1 MISRGSTRF
10 GALSAGLSGALS
22 AGGASGSG
30 SSRGASA
37 AAGGEASIGVGS
49 ALTGGGV
56 FEEQATSSAAAAPR
70 STGEV
75 HIAHEARTDRS
86 VLSTGLRILSADRG
100 PWYAREIMRLT
111 LCGSLSL
118 HPVGTGA
125 AMHLAG
131 YRALGLPFT
140 YVPFGITDLAGA
152 ISGMRA
158 LGLRGLG
165 ISMPWKQDVIPL
177 LDAIEPTAAR
187 IGAVNTV
194 VNDDGKLTGHNTDWL
209 GAVRALEEIGPLA
222 GRRVL
227 LLGGGGAARAVAFG
241 LHERGATLVL
251 ANRSPERIEGLA
263 TELGVAVRGLEET
276 ENLSRYDIVVNATSV
291 GMATGGDTEGQCP
304 VPMSTLRSGLVVMDI
319 VYKPLVTPL
328 VERARACGAT
338 AIAGG
343 RMLLHQAAAQFQL
356 YTGRDAPLDA
366 MERALAEQ
374 LA

>member
-1 MISRGSTRF
+1 
-10 GALSAGLSGALS
+10 
-22 AGGASGSG
+22 
-30 SSRGASA
+30 
-37 AAGGEASIGVGS
+37 
-49 ALTGGGV
+49 
-56 FEEQATSSAAAAPR
+56 
-70 STGEV
+70 
-75 HIAHEARTDRS
+75 
-86 VLSTGLRILSADRG
+86 
-100 PWYAREIMRLT
+100 MRLT

-131 YRALGLPFT
+131 YRALDLPFT

-152 ISGMRA
+152 IAGMRA

-165 ISMPWKQDVIPL
+165 ISMPWKQDVLPL
-177 LDAIEPTAAR
+177 LDAVEPTAAR

-194 VNDDGKLTGHNTDWL
+194 VNDGGKLTGHNTDWL
-209 GAVRALEEIGPLA
+209 GAVRALEELGPLA

-251 ANRSPERIEGLA
+251 ANRSPERIASLSA
-263 TELGVAVRGLEET
+263 ELGASVRGLDET
-276 ENLSRYDIVVNATSV
+276 AHLGDYDIVVNATSL

-304 VPMSTLRSGLVVMDI
+304 VPADALRPGLVVMDI
-319 VYKPLVTPL
+319 VYKPLITPL
-328 VERARACGAT
+328 IERARAAGAT
-338 AIAGG
+338 AIPGG

-356 YTGRDAPLDA
+356 YTGHDAPLAA
-366 MERALAEQ
+366 MDRALAEQ